1 MSYRRGLLTL
11 SVQQYRAMRRPLSVE
26 QTTGGSH
33 AFLCSLKNL
42 VLLLC
47 CIFGNKQRMCHL
59 NITSSIMK
67 QKVSLLIGIIAIVII
82 ILFSIKKPTPIPE
95 HPKLDGTNAVLKN
108 KDTKAGLKN
117 YQMNFY
123 MENSA
128 SMDGYVNGN
137 TEFKDVLGKMIVS
150 SHHNCK
156 STDFYFVNNQVY
168 KADQSAIDF
177 IQMLN
182 PAKIKVGNVGSTD
195 VNQIFR
201 NILKEAKKNV
211 ISVLFSDCIY
221 SVTDVNSQLDN
232 AKNAT
237 TDAFL
242 TALSKNNL
250 MATIILQ
257 FVSKFDGFYYD
268 RNDKPFVCK
277 SPRPFYVV
285 ITGNRDALKTLY
297 ADFKVDNLPG
307 LKNKCF
313 LSSESWSLD
322 DKNACAIISD
332 YTNARRIK
340 TMKNYLDLDEIS
352 LDRSATSLQFAIG
365 VDYSNIFVDDTYIL
379 DKDNYQVEPD
389 SYKVVGVSK
398 ASSSAIGDFSMQPT
412 KPYAITLSV
421 PNGSLAPMVTISLKK
436 GIPAWVKKANVV
448 DDSGYVPSSTQS
460 FAIQKM
466 IEGISAAYNED
477 YADYFKVQIN
487 INKYNK

>member
-1 MSYRRGLLTL
+1 
-11 SVQQYRAMRRPLSVE
+11 
-26 QTTGGSH
+26 
-33 AFLCSLKNL
+33 
-42 VLLLC
+42 
-47 CIFGNKQRMCHL
+47 
-59 NITSSIMK
+59 MK

-82 ILFSIKKPTPIPE
+82 ILFSIKKPAPIPE

-108 KDTKAGLKN
+108 KDTKASLKN

-137 TEFKDVLGKMIVS
+137 TEFKDVLGRMIVS

-201 NILKEAKKNV
+201 NILKETKKNV

-242 TALSKNNL
+242 TALSKDNL

-313 LSSESWSLD
+313 LSSESRSLD

-379 DKDNYQVEPD
+379 DKDNYLVEPD

-421 PNGSLAPMVTISLKK
+421 PNGSFAPMVTISLKK
-436 GIPAWVKKANVV
+436 SIPAWVKKANVA

>member
-1 MSYRRGLLTL
+1 ML
-11 SVQQYRAMRRPLSVE
+11 SNV
-26 QTTGGSH
+26 
-33 AFLCSLKNL
+33 
-42 VLLLC
+42 
-47 CIFGNKQRMCHL
+47 
-59 NITSSIMK
+59 TSNIMK
-67 QKVSLLIGIIAIVII
+67 QKVSLLIGVVAVIVII
-82 ILFSIKKPTPIPE
+82 LLSIKKPPRIPE
-95 HPKLDGTNAVLKN
+95 HSKVEGTNAVLKN
-108 KDTKAGLKN
+108 KATNANLKN
-117 YQMNFY
+117 FQVNFY

-150 SHHNCK
+150 SHHSCNG
-156 STDFYFVNNQVY
+156 TDFFFVNNQVY
-168 KADQSAIDF
+168 KANESAIDF

-182 PAKIKVGNVGSTD
+182 PANIKVGNVGSTD

-201 NILKEAKKNV
+201 NILKGTKKNV

-242 TALSKNNL
+242 TALSKDNSL
-250 MATIILQ
+250 ATIILQ
-257 FVSKFDGFYYD
+257 FVSAFDGYYYD

-297 ADFKVDNLPG
+297 ADFKVENLPG

-313 LSSESWSLD
+313 LSSESWTLD
-322 DKNACAIISD
+322 ENNACAIISD

-340 TMKNYLDLDEIS
+340 AMKNYLDLDEIS
-352 LDRSATSLQFAIG
+352 LDRNSASLQFAIG
-365 VDYSNIFVDDTYIL
+365 VDYSNIFVDDAYIL
-379 DKDNYQVEPD
+379 DKNNYLVEPD

-398 ASSSAIGDFSMQPT
+398 ASSSAIGDFSNQPSR
-412 KPYAITLSV
+412 PYAITLSV
-421 PNGSLAPMVTISLKK
+421 PDGSFAPMVTLSLKK
-436 GIPAWVKKANVV
+436 GIPAWVRKANVA

-460 FAIQKM
+460 FAILKM
-466 IEGISAAYNED
+466 IEGIAAAYSED
-477 YADYFKVQIN
+477 YSDYYKVQVN

>member
-1 MSYRRGLLTL
+1 
-11 SVQQYRAMRRPLSVE
+11 
-26 QTTGGSH
+26 
-33 AFLCSLKNL
+33 
-42 VLLLC
+42 
-47 CIFGNKQRMCHL
+47 
-59 NITSSIMK
+59 
-67 QKVSLLIGIIAIVII
+67 
-82 ILFSIKKPTPIPE
+82 
-95 HPKLDGTNAVLKN
+95 
-108 KDTKAGLKN
+108 
-117 YQMNFY
+117 
-123 MENSA
+123 
-128 SMDGYVNGN
+128 
-137 TEFKDVLGKMIVS
+137 
-150 SHHNCK
+150 
-156 STDFYFVNNQVY
+156 
-168 KADQSAIDF
+168 
-177 IQMLN
+177 MLN

-211 ISVLFSDCIY
+211 ISILFSDCIY

-352 LDRSATSLQFAIG
+352 LDRSATTLQFAIG

-379 DKDNYQVEPD
+379 DKDNYQE
-389 SYKVVGVSK
+389 
-398 ASSSAIGDFSMQPT
+398 IGR
-412 KPYAITLSV
+412 AHV
-421 PNGSLAPMVTISLKK
+421 
-436 GIPAWVKKANVV
+436 
-448 DDSGYVPSSTQS
+448 
-460 FAIQKM
+460 
-466 IEGISAAYNED
+466 
-477 YADYFKVQIN
+477 
-487 INKYNK
+487 

>member
-1 MSYRRGLLTL
+1 
-11 SVQQYRAMRRPLSVE
+11 
-26 QTTGGSH
+26 
-33 AFLCSLKNL
+33 
-42 VLLLC
+42 
-47 CIFGNKQRMCHL
+47 MCHL
-59 NITSSIMK
+59 NITSNIMK
-67 QKVSLLIGIIAIVII
+67 QKVSLLIGVIAIVVI
-82 ILFSIKKPTPIPE
+82 ILFSIKVPPPIE
-95 HPKLDGTNAVLKN
+95 HSKLDGTNAVLKN
-108 KDTKAGLKN
+108 KATKANLKN
-117 YQMNFY
+117 YHVNFY

-156 STDFYFVNNQVY
+156 GTDFYFVNNQVY

-201 NILKEAKKNV
+201 NILKENKKNM

-242 TALSKNNL
+242 TALSKDNL

-257 FVSKFDGFYYD
+257 FVSSFDGFYYD
-268 RNDKPFVCK
+268 RNDRPFVCK

-297 ADFKVDNLPG
+297 AVFKVNNLPG

-313 LSSESWSLD
+313 LSSESWTLD
-322 DKNACAIISD
+322 ENNACAIISD

-352 LDRSATSLQFAIG
+352 LDRSSTSLQFAIG

-379 DKDNYQVEPD
+379 DKNNYQVEPED
-389 SYKVVGVSK
+389 YKVVSVSK
-398 ASSSAIGDFSMQPT
+398 ASSSAIGDFSTQPS
-412 KPYAITLSV
+412 KPYAVTLSV
-421 PNGSLAPMVTISLKK
+421 PNGSFAPMITLSLKK
-436 GIPAWVKKANVV
+436 GIPAWVQKANVA
-448 DDSGYVPSSTQS
+448 DDSGFVPSSTQS
-460 FAIQKM
+460 FAIQKV

-477 YADYFKVQIN
+477 YGDYYKIQVN

>member
-1 MSYRRGLLTL
+1 
-11 SVQQYRAMRRPLSVE
+11 
-26 QTTGGSH
+26 
-33 AFLCSLKNL
+33 
-42 VLLLC
+42 
-47 CIFGNKQRMCHL
+47 
-59 NITSSIMK
+59 MK
-67 QKVSLLIGIIAIVII
+67 QKVSLLIGVIAVVVII
-82 ILFSIKKPTPIPE
+82 LLSIKKPPRILE
-95 HPKLDGTNAVLKN
+95 HSKVEGTNAVLKS
-108 KDTKAGLKN
+108 KATNVNLKN

-150 SHHNCK
+150 SHHSCK
-156 STDFYFVNNQVY
+156 GTDFFFVNNQVY
-168 KADQSAIDF
+168 KANESAIDF

-182 PAKIKVGNVGSTD
+182 PANIKVGNVGTTD

-201 NILKEAKKNV
+201 NILKETKKNV

-242 TALSKNNL
+242 TALSKDNSL
-250 MATIILQ
+250 ATIILQ
-257 FVSKFDGFYYD
+257 FVSAFDGYYYD

-313 LSSESWSLD
+313 LSSESWTLD
-322 DKNACAIISD
+322 ENNACAIISD

-340 TMKNYLDLDEIS
+340 TMKNYLDLEEIS
-352 LDRSATSLQFAIG
+352 LDRSSASLQFAIG
-365 VDYSNIFVDDTYIL
+365 VDYSNIFVDDTYIM
-379 DKDNYQVEPD
+379 DKNNYQVEPD

-398 ASSSAIGDFSMQPT
+398 ASPSAIGDFSNQPS

-421 PNGSLAPMVTISLKK
+421 PNGSFAPMVTLSLKK
-436 GIPAWVKKANVV
+436 GIPAWVGKANVA

-466 IEGISAAYNED
+466 IEGIAAAYSED
-477 YADYFKVQIN
+477 YSDYYKVQVN

>member
-1 MSYRRGLLTL
+1 
-11 SVQQYRAMRRPLSVE
+11 
-26 QTTGGSH
+26 
-33 AFLCSLKNL
+33 
-42 VLLLC
+42 
-47 CIFGNKQRMCHL
+47 
-59 NITSSIMK
+59 MK
-67 QKVSLLIGIIAIVII
+67 QKVSLLIGVVAIVII
-82 ILFSIKKPTPIPE
+82 ILLSIKRPPIVPE
-95 HPKLDGTNAVLKN
+95 HPKLDGTNAVLIN
-108 KDTKAGLKN
+108 KETKSNLKN
-117 YQMNFY
+117 YLVNFY

-201 NILKEAKKNV
+201 NILKETKKNV

-268 RNDKPFVCK
+268 RNDKPYVCK

-340 TMKNYLDLDEIS
+340 TMKNYLDLDEI
-352 LDRSATSLQFAIG
+352 
-365 VDYSNIFVDDTYIL
+365 
-379 DKDNYQVEPD
+379 
-389 SYKVVGVSK
+389 
-398 ASSSAIGDFSMQPT
+398 
-412 KPYAITLSV
+412 
-421 PNGSLAPMVTISLKK
+421 
-436 GIPAWVKKANVV
+436 
-448 DDSGYVPSSTQS
+448 
-460 FAIQKM
+460 
-466 IEGISAAYNED
+466 
-477 YADYFKVQIN
+477 
-487 INKYNK
+487 